1 MREIWESDG
10 YLNNTTLSRAYEN
23 DDSNKNT
30 YLKKYYIYD
39 NFVYLSVCLFP
50 LSFES
55 IASTPLT
62 RAAVSIRGDFAP
74 HRT

>member
-23 DDSNKNT
+23 DNSNKNT

-39 NFVYLSVCLFP
+39 NFVCLSVYSLFLLSP
-50 LSFES
+50 L
-55 IASTPLT
+55 LQ
-62 RAAVSIRGDFAP
+62 P
-74 HRT
+74 H